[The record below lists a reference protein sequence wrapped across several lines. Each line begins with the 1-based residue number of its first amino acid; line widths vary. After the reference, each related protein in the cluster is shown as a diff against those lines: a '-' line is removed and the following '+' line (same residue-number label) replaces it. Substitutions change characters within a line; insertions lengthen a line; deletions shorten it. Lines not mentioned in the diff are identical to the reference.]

1 VNEDFTPEF
10 FTRAGEVKPIP
21 EEFVEAVKAVTAGAF
36 CVNCRHC
43 HGLVAPLV
51 AADAASAEVVSIA
64 S

>member
-1 VNEDFTPEF
+1 MNEGLTTEF

-21 EEFVEAVKAVTAGAF
+21 EAFVDAVKAVTAGAA

-43 HGLVAPLV
+43 HGLVEPPV
-51 AADAASAEVVSIA
+51 VADAASAEVVSIA